1 MDTDH
6 CSRPSAA
13 AQAALIR
20 DTYRRA
26 GLDPL
31 CDADR
36 PQYFEAHGTGTPAGD
51 PIEAEAIHSAFFGQ
65 GAADGRLWVGS
76 IKTVCGHTEGTAGI
90 AGLMKASLALQ
101 KGVVPPNLLF
111 NRLNPRIEPF
121 TAHLQVPRRAEPWPA
136 TAERRPRRAG
146 VNNFGFGGTNCFA
159 LLETYDQPSATPAH
173 DGTAATVPFV
183 FSAASEK
190 ALSSYL
196 EAFAAFVEA
205 NEQTVSLRDVAYTLH
220 TRRSRLQFSTAVAA
234 ADARELYTRMREKLQ
249 AASSGTPVGV
259 RAQLGRDIGIVAIFT
274 GQGAQ
279 WPRMGA
285 ELLKSPPVV
294 AIVANLEDHLSR
306 LPPSDRPQWSL
317 RQELER
323 SADLSRVG
331 EAELSQPL
339 CTALQIVLV
348 DLLRAAGITFTAV
361 VGHSSG
367 EIAAAY
373 AANALSACDAIA
385 IAYYRG
391 LHTKLAGGQ
400 GHKGAMLAAG
410 VTVED
415 ASELL
420 ESPVFEG
427 RATIAAYNAS
437 SSLTLAGDADAIEEL
452 QTILEDEDKFA
463 RLLKVDTAYHSH
475 HMAPVADPYTKSL
488 RALNIQVSAPTCTWI
503 SSVSGKNILDHD
515 QDSLSH
521 QYWVDNAVNPVLFMQ
536 AVQKTAADLGP
547 STNLLAL
554 EIGPHPAL
562 QGPATQTIRETTGAD
577 IPYTSLLKRGARD
590 DVAVAEGLG
599 QIWTH
604 LGQPSL
610 DLHAFDCFMSEKA
623 PPRLV
628 KDLPTYAW
636 DHHIDY
642 WHESRY
648 TKASMSR
655 PRVHEL
661 LGHMTSDAS
670 VEQELRW
677 RQILSPAEIPWLGG
691 HRLQSQIV
699 FPAAGY
705 VVLAIEACRELL
717 ALFPAYGTAKL
728 IQVYDVNIQQALTF
742 DSDDSRVE
750 AIFTLINIT
759 READIV
765 SANFKYSAASSG
777 TGHGVQ
783 NDSQLRVLTS
793 GCVKIALGEPSP
805 QTLPARGPSPD
816 SLLPIRAEEFYESL
830 ERMEYE
836 YSGEF
841 RALSGLER
849 KLGAVTGCV
858 AGPSKDL
865 NSELLVH
872 PGMLDAAFQA
882 VLLAKTAPFDGS
894 LWSMHVPKTID
905 RITVNP
911 YTLGSHVTSGQQLPF
926 SSYLQDRMTDSFK
939 GDVDVYPPRIDSLS
953 ASDESSHAMVQV
965 EGLHCVPFSP
975 PTAQDDREILSVM
988 VWDSAFPDAAKAAY
1002 DMSPIPDP
1010 RELDLARFLE
1020 RLSFYHLKQLQDSI
1034 PLDNP
1039 SRNDGQPLSRLFS
1052 FAKHVESRIASGQLP
1067 FWKEEWFQDTQ
1078 TTIAAASKPFEDV
1091 ADYKLLT
1098 RIGENLP
1105 DIVQGKTSAIEL
1117 TMKDDLLND
1126 FYSVALGMAHHTKY
1140 LARTVKQ
1147 ITHRYPHMN
1156 ILEIGAGTGG
1166 ATKAILDMVGDGFSS
1181 YTFTDISAGF
1191 FLRAQEQFSSLPSSS
1206 RLVYKVLDI
1215 SKDPLQQGYAE
1226 KAYDLIVASQVLHA
1240 TPVMRQSLLNT
1251 RRLLK
1256 PGGYLVVN
1264 EGINNDTARL
1274 GTIFGAFPGWWLGAE
1289 KDGRS
1294 LGPNLAMSEWNEL
1307 LRGTGYSGCDSQV
1320 TVVDPLLTPNTVFV
1334 SQAVDARV
1342 NFLRDPLIVSPQ
1354 ALQLLSPA
1362 SEPSMQEL
1370 LIVGGEKS
1378 PAAEIVRQL
1387 ELLLNKYF
1395 AKMTH
1400 LRSLA
1405 DVAALDVHVSSQ
1417 TTILS
1422 LSDIDKPMF
1431 QDLTDHDLRSMKFIL
1446 HNAGSVLWITQGRRA
1461 QDPFANS
1468 KSSGKPIYFQCSS
1481 DSLS

>member
-1 MDTDH
+1 ML
-6 CSRPSAA
+6 AA
-13 AQAALIR
+13 TLIR

-51 PIEAEAIHSAFFGQ
+51 PIEAEAIHSAFFGDKD
-65 GAADGRLWVGS
+65 ATDGRLWVGS

-101 KGVVPPNLLF
+101 QGVVPPNLLF
-111 NRLNPRIEPF
+111 NRLNPRIEHF
-121 TAHLQVPRRAEPWPA
+121 TAHLQVPRRAEPWPK
-136 TAERRPRRAG
+136 TQGRPRRAG

-159 LLETYDQPSATPAH
+159 LLEAYGQPSATTAH
-173 DGTAATVPFV
+173 DGTAAAVPFL

-190 ALSSYL
+190 ALSRYL

-205 NEQTVSLRDVAYTLH
+205 NEQTVSLRDLAYTLH
-220 TRRSRLQFSTAVAA
+220 IRRSRLQYATAVAA
-234 ADARELYTRMREKLQ
+234 SDARELYTRLREKLQ
-249 AASSGTPVGV
+249 AASSGSPVGV

-285 ELLKSPPVV
+285 GLLKHSPVV
-294 AIVANLEDHLSR
+294 DIIADLEGHLSR

-323 SADLSRVG
+323 GADSSRVG

-373 AANALSACDAIA
+373 AANVLSAHDAIA

-391 LHTKLAGGQ
+391 MHTKLAGSQ
-400 GHKGAMLAAG
+400 GHRGAMLAAG
-410 VTVED
+410 VTAED

-452 QTILEDEDKFA
+452 QAILEDEDKFA
-463 RLLKVDTAYHSH
+463 RLLKVDKAYHSH
-475 HMAPVADPYTKSL
+475 HMAPVAGPYADSL
-488 RALNIQVSAPTCTWI
+488 RALNIQVSTPTCTWI
-503 SSVSGKNILDHD
+503 SSVSGKNILDHGL
-515 QDSLSH
+515 DSLSH

-536 AVQKTAADLGP
+536 AVQKTAADLG
-547 STNLLAL
+547 SGNNLLAL
-554 EIGPHPAL
+554 EVGPHPAL

-577 IPYTSLLKRGARD
+577 IPYTGLLKRGARD
-590 DVAVAEGLG
+590 NVAVPEGLG
-599 QIWTH
+599 HIWTH

-610 DLHAFDCFMSEKA
+610 DLQAFDYFMSEKA
-623 PPRLV
+623 PRRLV

-636 DHHIDY
+636 DHHVDY

-677 RQILSPAEIPWLGG
+677 RQILSPSEIPWLGG

-717 ALFPAYGTAKL
+717 ALVPAFGPAKL
-728 IQVYDVNIQQALTF
+728 IQVHDVNIQQALTF

-750 AIFTLINIT
+750 AIFALNNIT

-777 TGHGVQ
+777 TGHGLH

-793 GCVKIALGEPSP
+793 GYVKISLGESSP

-816 SLLPIRAEEFYESL
+816 SLLPVRAEEFYESL
-830 ERMEYE
+830 EKMEYE

-865 NSELLVH
+865 KSELLVH

-882 VLLAKTAPFDGS
+882 VLLAKAAPFDGS

-911 YTLGSHVTSGQQLPF
+911 CTSGSHVTSGQQLPF
-926 SSYLQDRMTDSFK
+926 SSYLQNRMADSSFK
-939 GDVDVYPPRIDSLS
+939 GDVDVYPPRVRSFS

-965 EGLHCVPFSP
+965 EGLDCVPFSP
-975 PTAQDDREILSVM
+975 PTAQDDREIMSVM
-988 VWDSAFPDAAKAAY
+988 VWDSAFPDAGKAAY
-1002 DMSPIPDP
+1002 DLRPIPDP
-1010 RELDLARFLE
+1010 RELELARFLE
-1020 RLSFYHLKQLQDSI
+1020 RLSYYYLKQLQDSI
-1034 PLDNP
+1034 PLDHP
-1039 SRNDGQPLSRLFS
+1039 SRKDGQPLSKLFS
-1052 FAKHVESRIASGQLP
+1052 FAKYVDSRIASGQLP

-1078 TTIAAASKPFEDV
+1078 ASIAAASKPFAGV

-1098 RIGENLP
+1098 RIGEKLP
-1105 DIVQGKTSAIEL
+1105 EIVEGKTSAIEL

-1126 FYSVALGMAHHTKY
+1126 FYPVALGMAHHTKY

-1147 ITHRYPHMN
+1147 ITHRYPHMK

-1166 ATKAILDMVGDGFSS
+1166 ATKAILDMVGDSFSS

-1191 FLRAQEQFSSLPSSS
+1191 FLRAQEQFSSFPSSS
-1206 RLVYKVLDI
+1206 RLAYKVLDI

-1289 KDGRS
+1289 NDGRS
-1294 LGPNLAMSEWNEL
+1294 LGPNLAVSEWNEL
-1307 LRGTGYSGCDSQV
+1307 LRGTGFSGCDSQV
-1320 TVVDPLLTPNTVFV
+1320 AVIDPLLTPNTVFV

-1342 NFLRDPLIVSPQ
+1342 NFLRDPLAVSPQ
-1354 ALQLLSPA
+1354 ALQLLNPA
-1362 SEPSMQEL
+1362 TEPSMQEL
-1370 LIVGGEKS
+1370 LIIGGEKATS
-1378 PAAEIVRQL
+1378 AEIVSRL
-1387 ELLLNKYF
+1387 EPLLKKYF
-1395 AKMTH
+1395 ARMTH

-1405 DVAALDVHVSSQ
+1405 DVAALNVHVSSQ

-1431 QDLTDHDLRSMKFIL
+1431 QDLTERDLRSMKYLL

-1468 KSSGKPIYFQCSS
+1468 KSSRNPIYF
-1481 DSLS
+1481 SLDF